1 MCPKIAGGGSAGPLG
16 IGRVPELEPRATR
29 PRVSQ
34 RGEISPLF
42 DYAISHCF
50 ARCAPPLRFFVS
62 AYYFTNVV
70 YDSDEDDCSSPGHAI
85 PRIDIT
91 DLNPQHSDIYTKEW
105 SGKELQ
111 KKWTDI
117 RKLVSPYF
125 SKWNSSGHNKGVQ
138 DANDEDGDDNHSSI
152 TDFLPHP
159 EGDRFQSYT
168 AAASSKGK
176 GRPKGKTMHKEKVIK
191 YMHLLFKGD
200 DDLMGMAMK
209 NGTKRT
215 RSTSTSPS

>member
-1 MCPKIAGGGSAGPLG
+1 MMIF
-16 IGRVPELEPRATR
+16 GRRDRQQQDAM
-29 PRVSQ
+29 
-34 RGEISPLF
+34 RGVHEVWNRLAEAF
-42 DYAISHCF
+42 NNKTDDF
-50 ARCAPPLRFFVS
+50 
-62 AYYFTNVV
+62 AYYFANVA
-70 YDSDEDDCSSPGHAI
+70 YDSEEDDCSSPGYAV

-117 RKLVSPYF
+117 RKLCSPYF
-125 SKWNSSGHNKGVQ
+125 SKWNSSGHNKDVQ
-138 DANDEDGDDNHSSI
+138 DASDEDDDDNHTSI

-176 GRPKGKTMHKEKVIK
+176 GRPKGKIMHKEKVIK

-200 DDLMGMAMK
+200 DDLMQMAMK
-209 NGTKRT
+209 AYNSLDSREGGL
-215 RSTSTSPS
+215 SAGSDDE